1 MVLLPLPMI
10 AIFPVVLGY
19 GSVGLPERTYL
30 MLDLLFTAFG
40 VSAGLLFGNYL
51 AEVWSERRG
60 LMGILALVAV
70 VVMMTD
76 SVCLYRVYEGDSKTQ
91 APMSVLAMDL
101 QKGWTQQYYRDVMD
115 FYDRVENAEGTLVQ
129 VEAGELAEAPE
140 GLMPLIVLKADAV
153 AEYYGKTVE

>member
-1 MVLLPLPMI
+1 
-10 AIFPVVLGY
+10 
-19 GSVGLPERTYL
+19 
-30 MLDLLFTAFG
+30 
-40 VSAGLLFGNYL
+40 
-51 AEVWSERRG
+51 
-60 LMGILALVAV
+60 MGILAIVAV

-76 SVCLYRVYEGDSKTQ
+76 SVCLYRVYEGDSKNQ

-101 QKGWTQQYYRDVMD
+101 QKGWTQQYYRDVLD

-129 VEAGELAEAPE
+129 VEAGELAEAPD